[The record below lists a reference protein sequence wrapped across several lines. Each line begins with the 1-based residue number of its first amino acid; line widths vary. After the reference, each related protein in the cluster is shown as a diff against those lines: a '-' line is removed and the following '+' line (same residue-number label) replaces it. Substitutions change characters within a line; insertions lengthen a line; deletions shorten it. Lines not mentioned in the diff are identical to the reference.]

1 MSRRGVKVG
10 VLAVIVCVAVFGAA
24 CAKHSS
30 ALPAEPAADQP
41 PDPCHLLTADQIAAA
56 TGESVV
62 GPRSSPLAN
71 TGHRECD
78 WTSQGKQVLG
88 LDVSTKASIAAL
100 NCKCTPVSDKG
111 SHQAVPGLGDSAT
124 ITATSLPSTVLMV
137 EVGTTTVGLTIWKAS
152 DPQVVAS
159 AETLG
164 RDIVQALGSPPN
176 ASP

>member
-1 MSRRGVKVG
+1 VARRGVRVG
-10 VLAVIVCVAVFGAA
+10 GIVVIVCLAVFGAA

-78 WTSQGKQVLG
+78 WASGGKQVLG

-100 NCKCTPVSDKG
+100 DCTCTPVSDRG

-124 ITATSLPSTVLMV
+124 ITSTSLPSTVLTV
-137 EVGTTTVGLTIWKAS
+137 GVGTTTVDLTLWKAS
-152 DPQVVAS
+152 DAQVVTS

-164 RDIVQALGSPPN
+164 RDIVHALASPPK